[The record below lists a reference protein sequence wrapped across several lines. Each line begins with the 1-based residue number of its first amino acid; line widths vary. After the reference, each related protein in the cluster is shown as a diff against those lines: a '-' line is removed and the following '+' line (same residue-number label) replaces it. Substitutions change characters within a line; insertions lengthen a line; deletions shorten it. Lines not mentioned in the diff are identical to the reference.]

1 MALGNIIKAC
11 LIPSN
16 KNEFKYLEY
25 KIDKQKM
32 TGLCDLLG
40 VEYSIFEDLKNKI
53 TQEQL
58 NEILRNLGLLKIAE
72 PLNIDDIL
80 DNKILNNIE
89 YDKEILKEIL
99 KKIDFSTSKAF
110 NSITKTIDFL
120 KLYEEITKK
129 QTTSQSIDNT
139 ETEEHTTTSSTEE
152 ETEDTT
158 TNNGLKYL
166 IILFKEFGIVSKDK
180 RANNINPEYLK
191 FILKQQENEETY
203 NPIIDYEYFEP
214 KKTNGRILRPLKLLK
229 VIKEQ
234 GNRNKQT
241 TKQQLMEDLKNSPF
255 IEISK
260 QDKQTYYYIKK
271 GLSDEFHKWLREVF
285 LKINKFFNF
294 IFFYLYF
301 I

>member
-25 KIDKQKM
+25 KIDKPKIA
-32 TGLCDLLG
+32 GLCDLLG
-40 VEYSIFEDLKNKI
+40 VDSSIFEDLKNKI

-58 NEILRNLGLLKIAE
+58 NEILINLGLIKIAE
-72 PLNIDDIL
+72 PSNIDDML
-80 DNKILNNIE
+80 DTKILNNIQ

-110 NSITKTIDFL
+110 NPITKTIDFL

-129 QTTSQSIDNT
+129 QTTLPSTPETEENTEETEETTT
-139 ETEEHTTTSSTEE
+139 ETEETEPN
-152 ETEDTT
+152 TP
-158 TNNGLKYL
+158 NNGLKYL

-191 FILKQQENEETY
+191 FIVKQQENEETY

-255 IEISK
+255 IELSK

-271 GLSDEFHKWLREVF
+271 GMSDEFHKWL
-285 LKINKFFNF
+285 KDK
-294 IFFYLYF
+294 YF
-301 I
+301 